1 MCLLL
6 NVCCWCF
13 MRDEIAGSVEM
24 YTVVV
29 NYTVEPVLNIA
40 FIGNPVGQRA
50 NEIRNL
56 IGMAEAFVHTYPRWL
71 PYHSHI
77 HIQTK
82 GMDY

>member
-1 MCLLL
+1 
-6 NVCCWCF
+6 

-56 IGMAEAFVHTYPRWL
+56 IV
-71 PYHSHI
+71 
-77 HIQTK
+77 
-82 GMDY
+82 